1 MTAEIASERTDTA
14 PLNEVLTDTPPPTE
28 PPSEPPTGQSS
39 DPAPKSRWGL
49 LKDGD
54 FRRLWLGETTSTF
67 GNAMSGIAV
76 PVIALTVLGASSA
89 SVGLINA
96 ASWLPWLLVGLPA
109 GAWIDRLPR
118 RRTLLACDIAFF
130 VLVASVPLAA
140 WLGVLT
146 LTQLIVVCLLGGVV
160 SVFFAPAYGAYLPS
174 LLKKEDL
181 PEGNAKLQ
189 GSSQAAVVAGSSA
202 GGGLIQVFG
211 PIIGMVLDAATFVVS
226 FVCLLG
232 IKKREPRETTKPEPR
247 TTTLRQE
254 IAQGFKFVV
263 RDPYLRVLT
272 GGAAVDNLLLA
283 AGHALLVVFLVRT
296 LDLHPT
302 VVGILMAFDCLGGV
316 LGATVANKLSKKI
329 GTARALL
336 TWSLVTTPFGLLIPL
351 ATEGPGVALFA
362 LGLLIP
368 SIGIV
373 ANNVIGGSFR
383 QAYCPPDMLGRVA
396 TSGSFVSFSLI
407 PLGAL
412 GGGFLGQAIGVRE
425 ALFIVLLLGCV
436 GKLILLIGPL
446 KSTRDLPTEHPD
458 YPATPEA
465 DATSDSV
472 ADSDSAATAELEAK
486 SDTITKTDGADR

>member
-1 MTAEIASERTDTA
+1 
-14 PLNEVLTDTPPPTE
+14 
-28 PPSEPPTGQSS
+28 
-39 DPAPKSRWGL
+39 
-49 LKDGD
+49 
-54 FRRLWLGETTSTF
+54 
-67 GNAMSGIAV
+67 MSGIAV
-76 PVIALTVLGASSA
+76 PVIALTTLGASAS

-160 SVFFAPAYGAYLPS
+160 SVFFSPAYGAYLPS
-174 LLKKEDL
+174 LLDKDDL

-202 GGGLIQVFG
+202 GGGLIQIFG
-211 PIIGMVLDAATFVVS
+211 PILGMILDAATFVVS
-226 FVCLLG
+226 FICLLG

-254 IAQGFKFVV
+254 IAQGIRFVV

-283 AGHALLVVFLVRT
+283 GGHALLVVFLVRT

-302 VVGILMAFDCLGGV
+302 VVGVLMAFDCLGGV
-316 LGATVANKLSKKI
+316 LGATVANKLAKKI

-351 ATEGPGVALFA
+351 ATGGTGVALFA
-362 LGLLIP
+362 AGLLIP

-373 ANNVIGGSFR
+373 ANNIIGGSFR

-425 ALFIVLLLGCV
+425 ALFIVLGLGCV

-458 YPATPEA
+458 YPSTPADDAKPEA
-465 DATSDSV
+465 ESDAVTN
-472 ADSDSAATAELEAK
+472 AATIDAAV
-486 SDTITKTDGADR
+486 TTTDGADR

>member
-1 MTAEIASERTDTA
+1 MTAEIASERTDVA
-14 PLNEVLTDTPPPTE
+14 PLTEEITPP
-28 PPSEPPTGQSS
+28 S
-39 DPAPKSRWGL
+39 DPAPPKSRWGL
-49 LKDGD
+49 LKHGD
-54 FRRLWLGETTSTF
+54 FRRLWIGETTSTF

-76 PVIALTVLGASSA
+76 PVIALTVLGASSSA
-89 SVGLINA
+89 VGLINA

-118 RRTLLACDIAFF
+118 RRTLLACDIAFI
-130 VLVASVPLAA
+130 VLVGSVPIAA
-140 WLGVLT
+140 WLDILT

-160 SVFFAPAYGAYLPS
+160 SVFFSPAYGAYLPS
-174 LLKKEDL
+174 LIEKEDL
-181 PEGNAKLQ
+181 GEGNAKLQ

-211 PIIGMVLDAATFVVS
+211 PIFGMVLDAATFVVS
-226 FVCLLG
+226 FLCLLG

-254 IAQGFKFVV
+254 IAEGFRFVV

-283 AGHALLVVFLVRT
+283 GGHALLVVFLVRT

-316 LGATVANKLSKKI
+316 LGATVANKLAKKI

-351 ATEGPGVALFA
+351 ATGGPGVALFA
-362 LGLLIP
+362 AGLLIP

-373 ANNVIGGSFR
+373 ANNIIGGSFR
-383 QAYCPPDMLGRVA
+383 QAYCPPEMLGRVA

-425 ALFIVLLLGCV
+425 ALFIVLGLGVV

-458 YPATPEA
+458 YPADAKAEVEVEPAAEVEA
-465 DATSDSV
+465 GTV
-472 ADSDSAATAELEAK
+472 
-486 SDTITKTDGADR
+486 KTDGADR